1 MKKQYHA
8 EFANEACVSDWL
20 GLVNMVADDF
30 PGLVIA
36 DYTETLL
43 KNIARQT
50 ALCVKDNG
58 NIVGILLF
66 SPNQH
71 CLSCMAVRPIP
82 PSGRCIRIDFGNAP
96 AYAGC

>member
-8 EFANEACVSDWL
+8 EFADEACVSDWL

-50 ALCVKDNG
+50 ALCVRSTE
-58 NIVGILLF
+58 ILLVF
-66 SPNQH
+66 YYFRPTSTAFPVWRSIPNT
-71 CLSCMAVRPIP
+71 AVRALHPH
-82 PSGRCIRIDFGNAP
+82 
-96 AYAGC
+96 

>member
-8 EFANEACVSDWL
+8 EFADEACVSDWL

-43 KNIARQT
+43 KNIARQKGQRKYCWYFIIFT
-50 ALCVKDNG
+50 QPALPFLYG
-58 NIVGILLF
+58 GP
-66 SPNQH
+66 S
-71 CLSCMAVRPIP
+71 PIP